1 VFFCSLFESALF
13 VTFFPKVRPAEK
25 LPPLSESAVTSTPA
39 NQPPRI
45 FRLAAVTTRIRD
57 LLLEVS
63 ARRFWVR
70 AQLVARSAARS
81 GHFYGELLDVENDGQ
96 TVAKMSAVIWRSNL
110 EVIRRKLEIAGAS
123 ELLEG
128 NREICALCSVTY
140 HEVHGL
146 SLQILDVD
154 PTFGEAHIDR
164 NRRLILERLAA
175 EGLMKANACRS
186 VPAAPLVIGLVT
198 AAGSAAAN
206 DFLRTISDSPYSFR
220 VIVASAAM
228 QGERL
233 EAEVVGALQS
243 LARLPV
249 DLIAVVRG
257 GGSPVDLAW
266 FDNEPVARAI
276 ATMPVPVWVGIGHEI
291 DTGVP
296 DHVAHTSFKTPTAV
310 AEALVQQ
317 LAGLEDR
324 LLIAAD
330 RLDALSTRPI
340 ELAERALERSHNGL
354 SQGTRKLLALAESQL
369 AAQLSRLRASAFQ
382 ASFAR
387 DTRLSE
393 ATASLRAGT
402 LHHVGDAESRLQDAG
417 TLAHRS
423 SSRSLQQKQFQL
435 SGLRQRLRKP
445 RYNRTIEIAG
455 DRLGQLEQRLDA
467 LRPERVLRRGYALI
481 RDAAGRPITSVA
493 AVATGQRLTTTLA
506 DGSLTSQVESTSAA
520 STTPHEHD
528 ATATPHT

>member
-1 VFFCSLFESALF
+1 MPIFPGLCGRSSAF
-13 VTFFPKVRPAEK
+13 SRKSDAV
-25 LPPLSESAVTSTPA
+25 PPPPA

-45 FRLAAVTTRIRD
+45 FRLAAVTGRIRD

-63 ARRFWVR
+63 SKRFWVR

-81 GHFYGELLDVENDGQ
+81 GHFYGELLDVEEDGQ
-96 TVAKMSAVIWRSNL
+96 TVAKMNAVIWRSNL
-110 EVIRRKLEIAGAS
+110 EVIRRKLEIANAA

-128 NREICALCSVTY
+128 NREICVLCSVTY

-146 SLQILDVD
+146 SLQVHDVD

-175 EGLMKANACRS
+175 DGLLEANASRPL
-186 VPAAPLVIGLVT
+186 PAAPLVIGLVT

-233 EAEVVGALQS
+233 EAEVIGALHH
-243 LARLPV
+243 LAQLPL
-249 DLIAVVRG
+249 DLVVIVRG

-276 ATMPVPVWVGIGHEI
+276 AGMPVPVWAGIGHEI

-340 ELAERALERSHNGL
+340 ELAERALERSLNGL
-354 SQGTRKLLALAESQL
+354 TQGTRKLLALAESQL
-369 AAQLSRLRASAFQ
+369 AAHLSRLRASAFQ
-382 ASFAR
+382 ATFGR

-393 ATASLRAGT
+393 ATASLRTGM
-402 LHHVGDAESRLQDAG
+402 LHRVADAESRLHDAG
-417 TLAHRS
+417 ITAHRG
-423 SSRSLQQKQFQL
+423 SSRSLQQKQHQL
-435 SGLRQRLRKP
+435 TGLKQRLREP
-445 RYNRTIEIAG
+445 RYTHTIDIAE
-455 DRLGQLEQRLDA
+455 DRVRQLQQRLDA
-467 LRPERVLRRGYALI
+467 LRPERVLRRGYALV
-481 RDAAGRPITSVA
+481 RDASGRPITSIA
-493 AVATGQRLTTTLA
+493 AVAAGQRLTTTLA
-506 DGSLTSQVESTSAA
+506 DGSLTSQVESTAAA
-520 STTPHEHD
+520 SPSHHQPAAPTPRE
-528 ATATPHT
+528 